1 MGDLILVT
9 GGAGYVGSHL
19 TRKLL
24 ARGYRVRVLDNFV
37 YGNHGLDEV
46 EDDPNLELVTA
57 TSVTSAMLDARGA
70 RAPGR

>member
-24 ARGYRVRVLDNFV
+24 ARGHRVRVHDSLV
-37 YGNHGLDEV
+37 YGNHGLD
-46 EDDPNLELVTA
+46 
-57 TSVTSAMLDARGA
+57 
-70 RAPGR
+70 